1 MTMNANA
8 ARLMFV
14 IAAMFV
20 LAGCSGQEGV
30 NGVPEPRSYSDASV
44 ESGRRLLA
52 TYGCGSC
59 HSIPGVPGAHS
70 MAGPPLDHF
79 YERIYIAG
87 RLPNTQENLVQWIQD
102 PQKVWPG
109 NAMPDVGVK
118 EQDAKDMA
126 AFLYHYQP
134 SWTTWLGR

>member
-1 MTMNANA
+1 MTMNANI
-8 ARLMFV
+8 ARLIFV
-14 IAAMFV
+14 IVATFM

-30 NGVPEPRSYSDASV
+30 NGVPEPRAYSDASV

-52 TYGCGSC
+52 SYGCGSC

-87 RLPNTQENLVQWIQD
+87 RLPNTQE
-102 PQKVWPG
+102 
-109 NAMPDVGVK
+109 
-118 EQDAKDMA
+118 
-126 AFLYHYQP
+126 
-134 SWTTWLGR
+134 TWCSGSRIPRKSGRATPCRIWV